1 MLNRMAGGTSPAHVA
16 SRYEGLIDALAIDEA
31 DAPAVADVELVVT
44 RTLMR
49 DRDDERWLAEAVLE
63 AACA

>member
-1 MLNRMAGGTSPAHVA
+1 V
-16 SRYEGLIDALAIDEA
+16 
-31 DAPAVADVELVVT
+31 DVELVVT

-49 DRDDERWLAEAVLE
+49 DRDGERRLAEAVLE